1 MVSAKFA
8 GLWSRVQLLDM
19 AGFFRTDETQI
30 GPDHSLAL
38 ETQRVACVWVA
49 TRDTTHP
56 SLSRESV
63 GLVHLQSVRGEAA
76 IEREA
81 ALLLRGKRDVVA
93 LFKVRTHLPLRPR
106 QLWALCI
113 TVCSRYVKRQLLR
126 EQLASLLQRKR
137 DLPSLWS

>member
-1 MVSAKFA
+1 MEGWRNWLARNLPSFSPEFN
-8 GLWSRVQLLDM
+8 SRTWQ
-19 AGFFRTDETQI
+19 GFFVLNETQI

-63 GLVHLQSVRGEAA
+63 GLAHLQSVRGEAA

-113 TVCSRYVKRQLLR
+113 QSAAGT
-126 EQLASLLQRKR
+126 
-137 DLPSLWS
+137 